1 MHTAAVLMH
10 TAAVLPFPTAR
21 ARDAAAVRQA
31 IRLRGTAEGHARQA
45 TEAAAE
51 RAIDALLLDRVS
63 AGWAIHVGCCALRG
77 KPLPRMRAVLL

>member
-1 MHTAAVLMH
+1 MH

-31 IRLRGTAEGHARQA
+31 IRLRARDEGHTTEA
-45 TEAAAE
+45 TRAAAE